1 MQPYNLTKNKFIHN
15 KIFRYGLVIFIYI
28 GMQFSAFLLQIFN
41 PFTVF
46 GWLPDNL
53 SAKEAAEYMSGQWRF
68 FSFLIATILIIWLT
82 YTDFFRKKQ
91 DDISAKQVF
100 FWTIVGI
107 FLAYAAQIVSGLIL
121 SLLLGVQEPSENT
134 TSLIGIAQTA
144 PLFIFVICIFAP
156 ILEEIIFRGIIFKSV
171 AEKTNFFVGVL
182 VSAIIFAFVHQDFT
196 FFISYF
202 FMGFVFAYLYHKTN
216 RLIVPIIV
224 HATLN
229 TIVTMIQLI
238 FSDLI
243 NDLQEQIQCI
253 FMFL

>member
-1 MQPYNLTKNKFIHN
+1 MPRHY
-15 KIFRYGLVIFIYI
+15 
-28 GMQFSAFLLQIFN
+28 
-41 PFTVF
+41 
-46 GWLPDNL
+46 
-53 SAKEAAEYMSGQWRF
+53 KEAAEYMSGQWGF

-156 ILEEIIFRGIIFKSV
+156 ILEEIIFRGIIFNLLLRKPIFLLAFWS
-171 AEKTNFFVGVL
+171 AQLYLLLFIKILPFL
-182 VSAIIFAFVHQDFT
+182 SAIFSWAL
-196 FFISYF
+196 
-202 FMGFVFAYLYHKTN
+202 YL
-216 RLIVPIIV
+216 LIY
-224 HATLN
+224 
-229 TIVTMIQLI
+229 TIRPTA
-238 FSDLI
+238 
-243 NDLQEQIQCI
+243 
-253 FMFL
+253 